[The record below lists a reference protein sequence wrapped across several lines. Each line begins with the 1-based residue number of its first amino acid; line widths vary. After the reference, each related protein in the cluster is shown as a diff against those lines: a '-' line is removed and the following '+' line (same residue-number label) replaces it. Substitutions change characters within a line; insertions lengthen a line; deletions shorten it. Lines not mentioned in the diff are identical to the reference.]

1 MFRTTIRLFLL
12 LSVSSLFVHIYGNIS
27 VVVLT
32 IFGYEVHVNLLLFM
46 ILNFLFIKLML
57 NSYSLISFITSKITF
72 KKKVKL

>member
-1 MFRTTIRLFLL
+1 MFRTTIKLFLL
-12 LSVSSLFVHIYGNIS
+12 LSVSSLFVYIYGNIS

-32 IFGYEVHVNLLLFM
+32 IFGYEVHVNLLVFM

-72 KKKVKL
+72 KKK

>member
-32 IFGYEVHVNLLLFM
+32 IFGYEVHVNLLVFM

-72 KKKVKL
+72 KKK